1 MGDEREQE
9 ETGQDHRQLFFE
21 AGRRASS
28 VLIRY
33 TSEHETEDEGE
44 ADQQRFHESLQA
56 LSGRSGGAG

>member
-21 AGRRASS
+21 AERGAGG

-33 TSEHETEDEGE
+33 TGEHQAEDEGE
-44 ADQQRFHESLQA
+44 ANQQRFHGSL
-56 LSGRSGGAG
+56 LGLTGRNGRAG